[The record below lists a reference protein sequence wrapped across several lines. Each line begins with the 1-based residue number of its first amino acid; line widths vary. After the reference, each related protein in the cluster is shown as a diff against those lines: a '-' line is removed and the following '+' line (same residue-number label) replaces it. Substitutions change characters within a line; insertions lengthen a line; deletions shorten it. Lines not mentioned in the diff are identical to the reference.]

1 MFGMHGSVMVLQET
15 GQQGTNGLA
24 VRQSAGG
31 EKREKEKA
39 PAEEEVITREDVAA
53 LAEAV
58 NIITADSVVAPAQE
72 DLEELQED
80 RAEFIEVRCVSSS
93 ALPSL
98 PLCRSCNVSAPGVGA
113 IPYPFVACP
122 CCRRMRTSSRRRPRV
137 AWAAGSRR

>member
-1 MFGMHGSVMVLQET
+1 MAVGWATDTAGA
-15 GQQGTNGLA
+15 NGLA
-24 VRQSAGG
+24 VSQSAGG

-80 RAEFIEVRCVSSS
+80 RAEFIEVRHN
-93 ALPSL
+93 P
-98 PLCRSCNVSAPGVGA
+98 
-113 IPYPFVACP
+113 
-122 CCRRMRTSSRRRPRV
+122 
-137 AWAAGSRR
+137 